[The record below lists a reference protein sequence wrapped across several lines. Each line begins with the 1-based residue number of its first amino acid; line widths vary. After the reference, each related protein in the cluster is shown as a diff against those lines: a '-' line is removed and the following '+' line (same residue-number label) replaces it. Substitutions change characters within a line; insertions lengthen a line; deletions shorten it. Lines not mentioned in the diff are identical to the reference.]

1 MVVHPWCCVVV
12 QKFNRH
18 SASSLATLIIS
29 SPFLLMPHH
38 CHLSL
43 LIAVIVQSSSLLWL
57 IVVYWPS
64 PVASSIQHFL
74 SPTLLQHRS
83 SSPPHLPNLQVA
95 NVNCRP
101 YKTPL
106 LILSSLVVVVV
117 VAAVQLS
124 WYFLTASV
132 KFTTHWQMMSLHF
145 TMLFSRAP
153 KWSNPIYRR
162 GGWI

>member
-1 MVVHPWCCVVV
+1 MVVHPWCRVV

-18 SASSLATLIIS
+18 SASSFATFIIS

-101 YKTPL
+101 YQTPL

-117 VAAVQLS
+117 VVVAVQLS
-124 WYFLTASV
+124 WYFLRPSV
-132 KFTTHWQMMSLHF
+132 KFTKHLKMMSLLF
-145 TMLFSRAP
+145 TMFFSRAP
-153 KWSNPIYRR
+153 KWLNPIYRR
-162 GGWI
+162 RGGI

>member
-1 MVVHPWCCVVV
+1 MVVHTWCRVV

-18 SASSLATLIIS
+18 SASSFATFIIS

-74 SPTLLQHRS
+74 SPTLLQHCS

-95 NVNCRP
+95 NVDCLP
-101 YKTPL
+101 YQTPL
-106 LILSSLVVVVV
+106 LILSSLVVVSSSSPVV
-117 VAAVQLS
+117 LVLLNSISQ
-124 WYFLTASV
+124 
-132 KFTTHWQMMSLHF
+132 
-145 TMLFSRAP
+145 
-153 KWSNPIYRR
+153 IYEALMNDITVLPHDDRLPT
-162 GGWI
+162 

>member
-1 MVVHPWCCVVV
+1 MVVHPWCHMV
-12 QKFNRH
+12 QKFTRH
-18 SASSLATLIIS
+18 SASSFATFIIS

-38 CHLSL
+38 CHLL
-43 LIAVIVQSSSLLWL
+43 LSIVVIVQSSSLLWL

-74 SPTLLQHRS
+74 SPTLLQHCS

-95 NVNCRP
+95 NVNCRT
-101 YKTPL
+101 YQNPL
-106 LILSSLVVVVV
+106 QILLSLVVIVV

-132 KFTTHWQMMSLHF
+132 KFMKHWWMIQYLF
-145 TMLFSRAP
+145 TMMIACQP
-153 KWSNPIYRR
+153 KWINPIYRR

>member
-1 MVVHPWCCVVV
+1 MVVHPWCHMV
-12 QKFNRH
+12 QKFTRH
-18 SASSLATLIIS
+18 SASSFATFIIS

-74 SPTLLQHRS
+74 SPTLLQHCS

-95 NVNCRP
+95 NVDCLP
-101 YKTPL
+101 YQTPF
-106 LILSSLVVVVV
+106 LIFSSLVVVSSSSPVV
-117 VAAVQLS
+117 LVLLNSISQ
-124 WYFLTASV
+124 
-132 KFTTHWQMMSLHF
+132 
-145 TMLFSRAP
+145 
-153 KWSNPIYRR
+153 IYEALMNDITVLPHDDRLPT
-162 GGWI
+162 

>member
-1 MVVHPWCCVVV
+1 MVVHPWCHMV
-12 QKFNRH
+12 QKFTRH
-18 SASSLATLIIS
+18 SASSFATFIIS

-74 SPTLLQHRS
+74 SPTLLQHCS

-95 NVNCRP
+95 NVDCLP
-101 YKTPL
+101 YQTPL
-106 LILSSLVVVVV
+106 LILSSLVVVSSSSPVV
-117 VAAVQLS
+117 LVLLNSISQ
-124 WYFLTASV
+124 
-132 KFTTHWQMMSLHF
+132 
-145 TMLFSRAP
+145 
-153 KWSNPIYRR
+153 IYEALMNDITVLPHDDRLPT
-162 GGWI
+162 